1 MSRKRRRNP
10 SRSSDTGRRTVLKAG
25 ALAVGL
31 GSLGQYVRSTGAF
44 DAATASRGVGIST
57 ASEGNGLVGIVGQG
71 PVKKNSRDPM
81 VRLTNNSAES
91 ITITLTL
98 DDPGDGT
105 LYDNE
110 GGSGSSV
117 AFSLAPENSQLV
129 DLDAVITGPISY
141 SVSVTSESLSI
152 DTVGSVEAVAGNAN
166 DFVRVFNVKDFQ
178 ANSGPQ
184 NDWTLAQTQVQDRDG
199 DKDLDRVEYEITDSA
214 GTLRASQNV
223 QISGKQYQ
231 AQDLTFTPDDP
242 TYDLPA
248 GEKYTLTVTGY
259 DVDGNSGSETVTA
272 TSTGSGSPS
281 GGGCTI
287 GSNNNPSALQF
298 SNLQG
303 FAAKQ
308 GPDRWDI
315 KQVGVQDS
323 DGDKDL
329 NQLKFEIT
337 DSGGTVRATRSTS
350 VSGQQYQE
358 QNLKID
364 PDDPSYDVPK
374 GETYT
379 LTVTVCDVDGNSRTE
394 TRQSTA

>member
-1 MSRKRRRNP
+1 MPRKRRRNP

-25 ALAVGL
+25 ALVVGL
-31 GSLGQYVRSTGAF
+31 GGLGQYVRSTGAF
-44 DAATASRGVGIST
+44 DAATASRGVSIST
-57 ASEGNGLVGIVGQG
+57 ASAGNGLVGIAGQG
-71 PVKKNSRDPM
+71 PVQKNQRETM
-81 VRLTNNSAES
+81 VRFTNNVGEA
-91 ITITLTL
+91 ITITVTL
-98 DDPGDGT
+98 DSPGDGT

-110 GGSGSSV
+110 GGSGTSV
-117 AFSLAPENSQLV
+117 TFTLPSGNSQLV
-129 DLDAVITGPISY
+129 DIDAVVKGPISY
-141 SVSVTSESLSI
+141 SVSAGSENLDI
-152 DTVGSVEAVAGNAN
+152 DTTGSVESVAGDAT
-166 DFVRVFNVKDFQ
+166 DFVRVSNVKDFQ
-178 ANSGPQ
+178 ANSGSQ
-184 NDWTLAQTQVQDRDG
+184 NNWTLAQTQVEDRDG
-199 DKDLDRVEYEITDSA
+199 DKDLDRVEYEITDSD
-214 GTLRASQNV
+214 GTLRASQTV
-223 QISGKQYQ
+223 QVSGQQYQ
-231 AQDLTFTPDDP
+231 AKDLTFAPDDP

-248 GEKYTLTVTGY
+248 GETYTLTVTGY
-259 DVDGNSGSETVTA
+259 DVDGNADSETVTA

-298 SNLQG
+298 DNLQQ

-308 GPDRWDI
+308 GSDRWDI
-315 KQVGVQDS
+315 GQVGVQDS

-337 DSGGTVRATRSTS
+337 DSDGTVRATWSTS
-350 VSGQQYQE
+350 LSGQQYQE